1 LREKGKPMV
10 VDNKMIGHRIKQRRE
25 HLKISQERLG
35 EMIGVTYQQIQ
46 KYEKGTNKV
55 SAERLSSI
63 AENMKVPISFF
74 FENAEEFL
82 VAEEREDENY
92 SIREKKA
99 LSLQEQE
106 LLDCF
111 RLLPDKDAM
120 TNLVGFL
127 RSLCKKKNLL

>member
-1 LREKGKPMV
+1 MV

>member
-1 LREKGKPMV
+1 MV

-63 AENMKVPISFF
+63 AENMKVPTSFF

>member
-1 LREKGKPMV
+1 MV

-55 SAERLSSI
+55 SAERLFSI

>member
-1 LREKGKPMV
+1 LHPG
-10 VDNKMIGHRIKQRRE
+10 
-25 HLKISQERLG
+25 G
-35 EMIGVTYQQIQ
+35 E
-46 KYEKGTNKV
+46 NPPF
-55 SAERLSSI
+55 S
-63 AENMKVPISFF
+63 ISFF

-111 RLLPDKDAM
+111 RLLPDKDTM
-120 TNLVGFL
+120 TNLVAFL

>member
-1 LREKGKPMV
+1 MV

-55 SAERLSSI
+55 SAERLFSI
-63 AENMKVPISFF
+63 AGNIKVPISFF